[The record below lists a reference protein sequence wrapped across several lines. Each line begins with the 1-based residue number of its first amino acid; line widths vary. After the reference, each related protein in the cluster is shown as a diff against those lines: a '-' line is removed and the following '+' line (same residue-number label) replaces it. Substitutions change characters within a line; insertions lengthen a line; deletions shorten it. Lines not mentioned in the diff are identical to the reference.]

1 MTKRALCVGVNRYR
15 DPALPT
21 LRGAVNDAR
30 TMSLVLVRDF
40 GFDARE
46 VRVLTDAQATQA
58 SVFAGLAW
66 LIDSAQAGDDL
77 VLFVASHGSH
87 VPDRDGEDG
96 DDEVLV
102 LHDHDWTGAIVTDD
116 ELAGYF
122 ARVPD
127 GVRFAALW
135 DLCHAGK
142 AESTPTTKS
151 RVARYVA
158 PPDGTRKKSSR
169 GGRSPKAPATG
180 RKKPRAGAGE
190 GAHGALGTLVHEGLA
205 MVSWAGCAAGESA
218 VEASFGGLHEGAFS
232 HALLDVLRRT
242 RDDLTWSELHART
255 CALMTELGM
264 KQTPQIHVPRA
275 LERAPAFGG
284 RARKTAAVAAVTAA
298 AVTDRDDLAAI
309 DRAIVAH
316 EQAGRW
322 TEAIAAC
329 WRRVERVSSV
339 AEKVRTIEHIA
350 SIHRV
355 ILGDQES
362 ARRAAEAVL
371 RIDPHHAEAR
381 AFMKS

>member
-15 DPALPT
+15 DPALPA

-40 GFDARE
+40 GFDPRE
-46 VRVLTDAQATQA
+46 VRVLTDAQATRA
-58 SVFAGLAW
+58 GVFAGLAW

-102 LHDHDWTGAIVTDD
+102 LHDHDWAGAIVTDD
-116 ELAGYF
+116 ELAEYF
-122 ARVPD
+122 ARVAD
-127 GVRFAALW
+127 GARFAAVW

-142 AESTPTTKS
+142 AESASTTKS

-158 PPDGTRKKSSR
+158 APAAARKKSSR
-169 GGRSPKAPATG
+169 AAKG

-205 MVSWAGCAAGESA
+205 MVSLAGCAAGESA

-242 RDDLTWSELHART
+242 RDDLTWGELHART
-255 CALMTELGM
+255 RALMTELGM

-284 RARKTAAVAAVTAA
+284 HARAAVAVAEV
-298 AVTDRDDLAAI
+298 VDRDDLAAI
-309 DRAIVAH
+309 DRTIAAH

-381 AFMKS
+381 AFVKS

>member
-15 DPALPT
+15 DPALSS

-40 GFDARE
+40 GFDPRE

-58 SVFAGLAW
+58 GVLAGLAW

-87 VPDRDGEDG
+87 VPDRDGDDG

-102 LHDHDWTGAIVTDD
+102 LHDHDWAGAVVTDD
-116 ELAGYF
+116 ALAGCF
-122 ARVPD
+122 ARVPE
-127 GVRFAALW
+127 GARLAAVW
-135 DLCHAGK
+135 DLCHAGR
-142 AESTPTTKS
+142 AESDASSKK

-158 PPDGTRKKSSR
+158 PPETARKQSSR
-169 GGRSPKAPATG
+169 GAKSPAKD

-190 GAHGALGTLVHEGLA
+190 ATHGALGALVHEGLA
-205 MVSWAGCAAGESA
+205 AVSWAGCAAGETA
-218 VEASFGGLHEGAFS
+218 VEASFGGMHEGAFA

-242 RDDLTWSELHART
+242 RDDLTWAELHARVG
-255 CALMTELGM
+255 ALMTELGV
-264 KQTPQIHVPRA
+264 KQTPQLHVPRA

-284 RARKTAAVAAVTAA
+284 RAGRAATAATAA
-298 AVTDRDDLAAI
+298 TVTDRDDLTAI
-309 DRAIVAH
+309 DRTIAAH

-322 TEAIAAC
+322 AEAVAEC
-329 WRRVERVSSV
+329 WRRVERVSAA

-355 ILGDQES
+355 ILGDHES

-371 RIDPHHAEAR
+371 RIDPHHVAAR
-381 AFMKS
+381 AFVRS

>member
-15 DPALPT
+15 DPALPS

-40 GFDARE
+40 GFDPRE

-58 SVFAGLAW
+58 GVLASLAW
-66 LIDSAQAGDDL
+66 LIDSAQTGDDL

-87 VPDRDGEDG
+87 IPDRDGDDG

-116 ELAGYF
+116 ELSEQL
-122 ARVPD
+122 ARVPA
-127 GVRFAALW
+127 GARLAAVW
-135 DLCHAGK
+135 DLCHAGR
-142 AESTPTTKS
+142 AESNASSKK

-158 PPDGTRKKSSR
+158 PPETARKKSSR
-169 GGRSPKAPATG
+169 GAKSPKSPAKG
-180 RKKPRAGAGE
+180 RKKPRAGASE
-190 GAHGALGTLVHEGLA
+190 ATHGALGALVHEGLA
-205 MVSWAGCAAGESA
+205 AVSWAGCAHGETA
-218 VEASFGGLHEGAFS
+218 VESSFGGLHEGAFA
-232 HALLDVLRRT
+232 HALLDVLRCT
-242 RDDLTWSELHART
+242 RDDLTWGELHTRT
-255 CALMTELGM
+255 CARMAELGV

-275 LERAPAFGG
+275 LERAHAFGG
-284 RARKTAAVAAVTAA
+284 RARRAVAVAEVTA
-298 AVTDRDDLAAI
+298 RDDLATI
-309 DRAIVAH
+309 DRTIAAH
-316 EQAGRW
+316 EGAGRW

-329 WRRVERVSSV
+329 WRRVGQVSSV

-355 ILGDQES
+355 ILGDHES

-381 AFMKS
+381 AFVKP